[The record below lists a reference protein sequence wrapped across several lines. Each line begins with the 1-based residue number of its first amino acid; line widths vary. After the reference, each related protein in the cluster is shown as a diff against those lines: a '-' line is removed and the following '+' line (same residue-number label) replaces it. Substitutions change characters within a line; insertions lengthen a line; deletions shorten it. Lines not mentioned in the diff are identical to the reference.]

1 MKEKD
6 IENYLRTQVK
16 KLGGIAYKFISP
28 GNVGV
33 PDRIIIMPNGKI
45 YFVELKT
52 DKGKLTELQNR
63 QINIIKNLFA
73 FNGVIRF
80 VFLFYY
86 FNYKVSNEINLTS
99 FAIGLLLQTTY
110 NVFPD
115 IKNNKAPHCGALLF

>member
-6 IENYLRTQVK
+6 IENYLRLQVK
-16 KLGGIAYKFISP
+16 KLGGLAYKFVSP

-63 QINIIKNLFA
+63 QINMIKSL
-73 FNGVIRF
+73 GQEV
-80 VFLFYY
+80 VVVYG
-86 FNYKVSNEINLTS
+86 KS
-99 FAIGLLLQTTY
+99 
-110 NVFPD
+110 
-115 IKNNKAPHCGALLF
+115 GADEFIERLKE

>member
-63 QINIIKNLFA
+63 QINMIKSLGQEVVVVYGKSGADEF
-73 FNGVIRF
+73 IER
-80 VFLFYY
+80 L
-86 FNYKVSNEINLTS
+86 KVVMSS
-99 FAIGLLLQTTY
+99 
-110 NVFPD
+110 
-115 IKNNKAPHCGALLF
+115 

>member
-63 QINIIKNLFA
+63 QINMIKNLGQEVVVVYGKSGADEF
-73 FNGVIRF
+73 IER
-80 VFLFYY
+80 L
-86 FNYKVSNEINLTS
+86 KVVMSS
-99 FAIGLLLQTTY
+99 
-110 NVFPD
+110 
-115 IKNNKAPHCGALLF
+115 

>member
-63 QINIIKNLFA
+63 QINMIKNL
-73 FNGVIRF
+73 GQEV
-80 VFLFYY
+80 VVVYG
-86 FNYKVSNEINLTS
+86 KS
-99 FAIGLLLQTTY
+99 
-110 NVFPD
+110 
-115 IKNNKAPHCGALLF
+115 GADEFIERLKEVMSA

>member
-63 QINIIKNLFA
+63 QIDKIKNLGQEVVVVYGKSGADEF
-73 FNGVIRF
+73 I
-80 VFLFYY
+80 
-86 FNYKVSNEINLTS
+86 KE
-99 FAIGLLLQTTY
+99 LL
-110 NVFPD
+110 D
-115 IKNNKAPHCGALLF
+115 GGKGGGAK

>member
-33 PDRIIIMPNGKI
+33 PDRIIIMPKGKI

-63 QINIIKNLFA
+63 QIEKIRGMQQEVRILYGKD
-73 FNGVIRF
+73 GVDDFIER
-80 VFLFYY
+80 L
-86 FNYKVSNEINLTS
+86 KE
-99 FAIGLLLQTTY
+99 
-110 NVFPD
+110 
-115 IKNNKAPHCGALLF
+115 

>member
-63 QINIIKNLFA
+63 QINMIKSL
-73 FNGVIRF
+73 GQEV
-80 VFLFYY
+80 VVVYG
-86 FNYKVSNEINLTS
+86 KS
-99 FAIGLLLQTTY
+99 
-110 NVFPD
+110 
-115 IKNNKAPHCGALLF
+115 GADEFIERLKE

>member
-33 PDRIIIMPNGKI
+33 PDRIIIMPKGKI

-63 QINIIKNLFA
+63 QIEKIRGMQQEVRILYGKAGADEFIK
-73 FNGVIRF
+73 
-80 VFLFYY
+80 
-86 FNYKVSNEINLTS
+86 E
-99 FAIGLLLQTTY
+99 LL
-110 NVFPD
+110 D
-115 IKNNKAPHCGALLF
+115 GGKGGGAK